1 MKLNNEDFDLMLS
14 AAWSAFENTLFLW
27 GMTKEQIDKFSDVL
41 DSKGAIED
49 VLDALQEVVDWEEE

>member
-1 MKLNNEDFDLMLS
+1 MKFDYEDFNLMLN

-27 GMTKEQIDKFSDVL
+27 GMSKERIAKFSDVL

>member
-1 MKLNNEDFDLMLS
+1 MLN

-49 VLDALQEVVDWEEE
+49 VLDALREVVDWEEE

>member
-1 MKLNNEDFDLMLS
+1 MKLNNEDFDLMLN
-14 AAWSAFENTLFLW
+14 AAWNSFENTLFLW
-27 GMTKEQIDKFSDVL
+27 GMTKEQIDKFSDAL

>member
-1 MKLNNEDFDLMLS
+1 MQHGLR
-14 AAWSAFENTLFLW
+14 FENTLFLW

>member
-1 MKLNNEDFDLMLS
+1 MKLDEEDFDLMLN

-27 GMTKEQIDKFSDVL
+27 GMSKEQTDKFSDVI
-41 DSKGAIED
+41 DSKGVIED